1 MAKKC
6 YHEWVLKFAKCLFW
20 IYLKHMVF
28 PHKEDIERMV
38 LEAEEY
44 KAEDQKQRDK
54 VSSKNSLNPYIQH
67 ESNC

>member
-1 MAKKC
+1 
-6 YHEWVLKFAKCLFW
+6 
-20 IYLKHMVF
+20 MVF